1 MRSDADVKNG
11 LARRNARFSKQS
23 VLRRWRDS
31 HWQAIRQRDVKLGG
45 VVLVILPKMFIIKST
60 SATPIR

>member
-1 MRSDADVKNG
+1 
-11 LARRNARFSKQS
+11 
-23 VLRRWRDS
+23 LRRWRDS

>member
-11 LARRNARFSKQS
+11 HARRNARFSNDS
-23 VLRRWRDS
+23 SGWRP
-31 HWQAIRQRDVKLGG
+31 HRQAIRQRDVKLGG